1 MSSAKIMII
10 EPGLNPSSPSLVLL
24 SSALVISHW
33 DWQSLIQG
41 IKIKIA
47 LFCIC
52 FNMTFNM
59 GTLLQNGRKS

>member
-10 EPGLNPSSPSLVLL
+10 EPGLNPSSPSFL

-47 LFCIC
+47 LLYIC